1 MSTHET
7 IQIVHL
13 SLLSIYL
20 NHKYIQ
26 CKRKLLYVHLNRY
39 VGWIISA
46 DCWCAINFRVYH
58 RRPGASSP
66 RAPPPSLKEEKR
78 KRRKNWKGL
87 TAFSVISA
95 LFKTVKLTYSKSDQF
110 QLRLAPPKNNPPT
123 PRAQLFS
130 PLDGKFR
137 GVGTLELSN
146 PPGWGRKK
154 KANRQQSVSSATFFI
169 VCTVE

>member
-46 DCWCAINFRVYH
+46 DCWCAINFRVYL
-58 RRPGASSP
+58 RSLRASSP
-66 RAPPPSLKEEKR
+66 RAPPPWKTKREKEK
-78 KRRKNWKGL
+78 KNWKGL

-95 LFKTVKLTYSKSDQF
+95 LFKTVKLTYFKSDQL
-110 QLRLAPPKNNPPT
+110 QLRLAPKKPT
-123 PRAQLFS
+123 P
-130 PLDGKFR
+130 P
-137 GVGTLELSN
+137 
-146 PPGWGRKK
+146 PPGTIFFSLGWQIRGAGDSWAVKSFGGGGGRKK
-154 KANRQQSVSSATFFI
+154 RANRQQSVSSATFFI